1 MSIVTISRGS
11 FSRGKEIAEALA
23 KELGYDCLSHERLVE
38 KAGQFNIPGIKLLQA
53 IQDTP
58 SIFSC
63 LSHGRKRYITYF
75 ESLIL
80 NHMRKNNLVYHG
92 LAGHFFLRDI
102 AHVLKVRINARMD
115 DRVAERMKR
124 EQCSREVALHDL
136 ERDDEQRHKWS
147 MQYYGMD
154 SCDSR
159 LYDVVLRADN
169 LGINEIVEMLAK
181 TVRKKHYRETP
192 ESLQELEKRTLLANI
207 NAQIISFSPHAR
219 VRLLNNASV
228 ELTNMDGRLRSDK
241 IARQEF
247 ADKLR
252 QKFNVKEVYYREPVQ
267 HSNSHINNF
276 YNIHIQ

>member
-23 KELGYDCLSHERLVE
+23 EELGYDCISHERLVE
-38 KAGQFNIPGIKLLQA
+38 KACQFNVPGIKLLQA

-58 SIFSC
+58 SMFAC
-63 LSHGRKRYITYF
+63 LTHGRKRYITYF
-75 ESLIL
+75 EALIL
-80 NHMRKNNLVYHG
+80 NYMRKNNVVYHG

-102 AHVLKVRINARMD
+102 THVLKVRINAGMD
-115 DRVAERMKR
+115 DRVAEKMKR
-124 EQCSREVALHDL
+124 EHCCRETALLDL
-136 ERDDEQRHKWS
+136 ERGDEQRRKWG
-147 MQYYGMD
+147 MQSYGKD

-159 LYDVVLRADN
+159 LYDLVLRADN
-169 LGINEIVEMLAK
+169 LGVDEIVEILAR
-181 TVRKKHYRETP
+181 TVRKKHYQETP

-207 NAQIISFSPHAR
+207 NAQIISFSPHAK
-219 VRLLNNASV
+219 VRLLNNARV

-267 HSNSHINNF
+267 PSNSHINNF
-276 YNIHIQ
+276 YNIHTQ